1 MSKKMNAS
9 PEGENQCEIKML
21 GQVGCRVHWQGVTL
35 YIDPYL
41 SNSVAEKEDSVLQ
54 RLVPIVVAPEDI
66 TDADFVLITHAHR
79 DHCDEDTL
87 MPLSVAS
94 PGCKIICPHGVGRLI
109 KGWGI
114 DSSRVIEI
122 GNDPISI
129 NQMLSLSAVPAAHP
143 KVKRHADAGWVAIGY
158 VLGDGNRNLYHAG
171 DTFVDKAV
179 IEALSAF
186 KNIDIALIPVNEHNY
201 YRGEDNILGNM
212 TIREAFQFSQD
223 LRVNTVIPTHWDMF
237 AKNQVYKEEIELLY
251 DKIQPDFEL
260 KIVDAGCTYAG

>member
-1 MSKKMNAS
+1 MTETIDTSAY
-9 PEGENQCEIKML
+9 EVTML
-21 GQVGCRVHWQGVTL
+21 GQVGCKICWQGVVL

-54 RLVPIVVAPEDI
+54 RLVPIAIPPEEVV
-66 TDADFVLITHAHR
+66 DADFVLITHGHR

-87 MPLSVAS
+87 VPLSKAS
-94 PGCKIICPHGVGRLI
+94 PDCQFICPHGVGRLI

-114 DSSRVIEI
+114 DPSRVIEI
-122 GNDPISI
+122 GNEPIEIS
-129 NQMLSLSAVPAAHP
+129 NSLTLNAVPAAHP
-143 KVKRHADAGWVAIGY
+143 RVKSHKDGGWVAIGY
-158 VLGDGNRNLYHAG
+158 VLGDGVRRIYHAG
-171 DTFVDKAV
+171 DTFVDKEIIA
-179 IEALSAF
+179 ALSAYQG
-186 KNIDIALIPVNEHNY
+186 IDLALIPVNEHNY

-223 LRVNTVIPTHWDMF
+223 LGVSVVIPTHWDMF

-260 KIVDAGCTYAG
+260 KIIDAGRRYAG